1 MANPP
6 AGAPHAGAGAPQTGV
21 MTDPYR
27 SYNFKLDI
35 GGDTAGHFTEV
46 TGLGARIE
54 AISFREGGDHQ
65 VVHRLAGRVDYMDVT
80 LKYGLTASRTLWD
93 WFQSGIRGMVSR
105 KNVSIILMDAA
116 GDREVNRWNLNG
128 AWVKE
133 WRAASLDA
141 LGHDVAIETMTLVY
155 ETLELGQAAQAAG

>member
-1 MANPP
+1 MPNPP
-6 AGAPHAGAGAPQTGV
+6 AAAAHPPAALQTGV

-27 SYNFKLDI
+27 SYNFKLDV

-54 AISFREGGDHQ
+54 TINFREGGDHQ

-93 WFQSGIRGMVSR
+93 WFQSGIRGTVSR
-105 KNVSIILMDAA
+105 KNVSIILMDSA
-116 GDREVNRWNLNG
+116 GDREVTRWNLNG

-141 LGHDVAIETMTLVY
+141 LGQEVAIETMTLVY

>member
-1 MANPP
+1 MPNPP
-6 AGAPHAGAGAPQTGV
+6 AGAPHPAAAAPQTGV

-27 SYNFKLDI
+27 AYNFKLDI

-54 AISFREGGDHQ
+54 SISFREGGDHQ

-80 LKYGLTASRTLWD
+80 LKYGLTASRSLWD
-93 WFQSGIRGMVSR
+93 WFQSGIRGTVSR
-105 KNVSIILMDAA
+105 KNVSIILMDSA

-141 LGHDVAIETMTLVY
+141 LGQEVAIETMTLVY

>member
-6 AGAPHAGAGAPQTGV
+6 PGAAAGAAAQTGV

-27 SYNFKLDI
+27 SYNFKLDV

-54 AISFREGGDHQ
+54 TIDFREGGDHQ

-80 LKYGLTASRTLWD
+80 MKYGLTASRTLWD
-93 WFQSGIRGMVSR
+93 WFQSGVRGTVSR
-105 KNVSIILMDAA
+105 KNVSIILMDTA
-116 GDREVNRWNLNG
+116 GDREVQRWNLNG

-141 LGHDVAIETMTLVY
+141 LGQELAIETMTLVY
-155 ETLELGQAAQAAG
+155 ETLDLPAAGQAAAQG